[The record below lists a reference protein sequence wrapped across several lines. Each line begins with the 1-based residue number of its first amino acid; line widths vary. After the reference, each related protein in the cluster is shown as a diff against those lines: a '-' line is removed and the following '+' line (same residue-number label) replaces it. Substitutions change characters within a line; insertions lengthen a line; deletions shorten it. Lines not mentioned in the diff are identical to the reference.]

1 MEPSVRTGGGASA
14 ALVAGLRAGVPTV
27 AAAAFGLALV
37 GCGVKP
43 PPSQFPTADAAL
55 GRMKASYACVNGVA
69 GAAKID
75 VFAPEGRVRGDL
87 LLTAVNADRVRFQIV
102 SPFGLS
108 LYTLTSDGKRF
119 SLADAKDKQFL
130 HGPAKACNLAR
141 LTRVPVPGHALV
153 SLLRG
158 EAPLLAHDAA
168 GASIAWDSGGFYR
181 VVLRGRNDALE
192 EVRLAVRPDDWARPW
207 AEQRLR
213 VVNVSV
219 EQRGASLYEA
229 ALAHHEAARTA
240 PPRVDED
247 GLEPP
252 IPPIGGA
259 CDAELPRSIR
269 VRVPNTDQDVLIQ
282 YKDAAWNPPLVAGT
296 FAQPVPDGVR
306 QAYVDCD

>member
-1 MEPSVRTGGGASA
+1 MGSTRAVL
-14 ALVAGLRAGVPTV
+14 ALG
-27 AAAAFGLALV
+27 AAAALV

-43 PPSQFPTADAAL
+43 PASQFPTADAAL
-55 GRMKASYACVNGVA
+55 DRMKATYACVNGVQ

-87 LLTAVNADRVRFQIV
+87 LLTAVNPDRVRFQIV

-108 LYTLTSDGKRF
+108 LFTLTSDGRSF
-119 SLADAKDKQFL
+119 ALADAKDKQFL
-130 HGPAKACNLAR
+130 RGPAKACNLAR

-158 EAPLLAHDAA
+158 EAPLLAHEAQ
-168 GASIAWDSGGFYR
+168 GASIAWDTKGFYR
-181 VVLRGRNDALE
+181 VLLRGKQDAVE
-192 EVRLAVRPDDWARPW
+192 EVELAVRPDDFARPFV
-207 AEQRLR
+207 EQRLR
-213 VVNVSV
+213 VVRVSV

-229 ALAHHEAARTA
+229 ELAHHEPAHTA
-240 PPRVDED
+240 PARVDED

-282 YKDAAWNPPLVAGT
+282 YKEAAWNPPLVAGT
-296 FAQPVPDGVR
+296 FTQPVPDGVR
-306 QAYVDCD
+306 QAFVDCD